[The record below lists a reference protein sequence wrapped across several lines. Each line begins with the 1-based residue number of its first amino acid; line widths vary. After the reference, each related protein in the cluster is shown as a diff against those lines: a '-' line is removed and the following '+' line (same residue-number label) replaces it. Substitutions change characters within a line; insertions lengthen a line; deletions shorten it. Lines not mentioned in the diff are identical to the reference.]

1 MRTSVLFA
9 LLAVGGCTLNDNQRD
24 EVSEI
29 ASAEAR
35 DAVAESQRV
44 QYLEERID
52 DIEYRLDQRG
62 IY

>member
-44 QYLEERID
+44 QELEERID
-52 DIEYRLDQRG
+52 DLEYRLDQRG